1 VSKEIQRTLVL
12 VKPDGVQRGLIGAII
27 SRLEARGLKAVGMKF
42 LQMDRPMAEKH
53 YGVHKERPFFK
64 GLVEFIISGPIVAMV
79 WEGPEAIAM
88 VRNTLGKTNPL
99 EAAPGTIRADLAV
112 DIGRNLVHGS
122 DSPETAKS
130 EIALFFKPAELVSYQ
145 RATESWIIES

>member
-1 VSKEIQRTLVL
+1 MSKEIQRTLVL

-27 SRLEARGLKAVGMKF
+27 SRLEARGLKAVGMK
-42 LQMDRPMAEKH
+42 LLHMDRPMAEKH
-53 YGVHKERPFFK
+53 YGVHRERPFFK
-64 GLVEFIISGPIVAMV
+64 GLVEFITSGPLVAMV
-79 WEGPEAIAM
+79 WEGPDAVAM
-88 VRNTLGKTNPL
+88 TRNTMGKTNPL

-130 EIALFFKPAELVSYQ
+130 EIALFFKPSELVSYQ
-145 RATESWIIES
+145 RATEAWIIEP